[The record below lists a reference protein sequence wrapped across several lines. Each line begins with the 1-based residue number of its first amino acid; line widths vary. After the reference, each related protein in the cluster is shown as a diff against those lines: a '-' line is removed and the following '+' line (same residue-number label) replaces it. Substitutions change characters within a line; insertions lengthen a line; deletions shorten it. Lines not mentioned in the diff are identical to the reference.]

1 MDWEAQI
8 PSPPS
13 RGVASHRIGVVSSFF
28 VGPLV
33 RGLDALPGVLAAV
46 EHEAAAAYVRNTL
59 RYTLGLDEVEGMREF
74 LRLAAN
80 LDLCDKDT
88 RVVFCYPC
96 FFRQPAPRTGFL

>member
-13 RGVASHRIGVVSSFF
+13 RGVAPHRIGVVSSFF

-88 RVVFCYPC
+88 RVVFC
-96 FFRQPAPRTGFL
+96 